1 MEEEEE
7 GKIFGQR
14 AEGGGY
20 NAGFPHNNAD
30 CAKARRRFHKKILAS
45 KRPQNSSGTFIKST
59 RNTIALGLI
68 RNCALNGE

>member
-30 CAKARRRFHKKILAS
+30 CAKARRRFHKKNSSVEKTTKFKWHFYKID
-45 KRPQNSSGTFIKST
+45 KKYNSSGAYKNLCT
-59 RNTIALGLI
+59 
-68 RNCALNGE
+68 